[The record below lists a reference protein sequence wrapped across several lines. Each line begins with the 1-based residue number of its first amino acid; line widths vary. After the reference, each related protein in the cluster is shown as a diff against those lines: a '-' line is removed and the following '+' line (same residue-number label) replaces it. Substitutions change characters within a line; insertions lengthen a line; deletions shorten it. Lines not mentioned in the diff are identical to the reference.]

1 MRAIRLRSRVGARC
15 FAADAPAKWNTVQ
28 FKKEDMAAVMQEV
41 PDFDFYH
48 IGSEMNPNLFKDVN
62 MSQAVEY
69 SPTPVGDGSY
79 QYSKLEN
86 GLKIVTSDSG
96 GGVSEIGLFV
106 KAGSRWENVSQLGV
120 THMLEL
126 TAFRSTAH
134 LSHLRTVKTLE
145 TLGVDAKATAGR
157 ECMAYTASLLREYV
171 PVAVPL
177 LIGNVLFPRFLPWEV
192 TAAHEQIDLS
202 KKMDVDAAVSELL
215 IQTAYHNNTLG
226 LPVHAG
232 PEATTHFKPE
242 VLRDYMIAHFS
253 PERMCMVGVN
263 VSHAELTTWA
273 MRSFVDYNAIP
284 FSKREEPK
292 AKYTGGGH
300 QVSVGGV
307 PNLHFAVGFETG
319 GSAAPSLYA
328 LAVMQA
334 MLGTCMGK
342 PAPGAGMGTRL
353 EALLGKGADSAA
365 AFHQPFSD
373 SGVFG
378 VYVSAP
384 ASMSGAVPAMIKE
397 AMAKK
402 PDAAELEKAKA
413 SAKTAVLT
421 AMGDPATLCEDI
433 ASQLLQTGKV
443 STADEI
449 AAAIDKVTAA
459 EVESAGAALLKTNPT
474 AVSYGNTSTAPL
486 YADVQALFKK

>member
-1 MRAIRLRSRVGARC
+1 VGTRC

-28 FKKEDMAAVMQEV
+28 FKKEDMALVMKEV

-48 IGSEMNPNLFKDVN
+48 IGTEGNPNTFANVN

-69 SPTPVGDGSY
+69 PATPSGDGSY
-79 QYSKLEN
+79 QFSKLEN
-86 GLKIVTSDSG
+86 GLKIVTSDNG
-96 GGVSEIGLFV
+96 GGVSEIGLYV

-145 TLGVDAKATAGR
+145 TLGIDAKATAGR
-157 ECMAYTASLLREYV
+157 EQMGYSASVLREYL
-171 PVAVPL
+171 PVVVPL

-192 TAAHEQIDLS
+192 TAAHELINQS
-202 KKMDVDAAVSELL
+202 KAMDVDATVSELL
-215 IQTAYHNNTLG
+215 VQTAFHNNTLG
-226 LPVHAG
+226 FPLHAG
-232 PEATTHFKPE
+232 PQATAHFTPE
-242 VLRDYMIAHFS
+242 VMRDFMIAHFS

-263 VSHAELTTWA
+263 CSHKDLSTWA

-328 LAVMQA
+328 VAVLQA

-342 PAPGAGMGTRL
+342 LLPGSGMGTRL
-353 EALLGKGADSAA
+353 EALLAKGVDSAA

-384 ASMSGAVPAMIKE
+384 AAMGTTMPAMIKE
-397 AMAKK
+397 VLTKK
-402 PDAAELEKAKA
+402 PDAAELERAKA
-413 SAKTAVLT
+413 GAKTAVLT

-433 ASQLLQTGKV
+433 ATQLLSTSKV

-449 AAAIDKVTAA
+449 AAAIEKVTAA
-459 EVESAGAALLKTNPT
+459 EVESAAAAMLKTNPT
-474 AVSYGNTSTAPL
+474 AVSYGNVSGAPL
-486 YADVQALFKK
+486 YADVQTIFKK